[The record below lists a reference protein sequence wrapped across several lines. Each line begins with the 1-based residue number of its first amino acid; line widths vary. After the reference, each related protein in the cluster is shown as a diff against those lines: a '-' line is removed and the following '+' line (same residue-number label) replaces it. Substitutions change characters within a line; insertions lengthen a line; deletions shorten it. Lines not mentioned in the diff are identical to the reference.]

1 MAASLKSKYH
11 GKGITG
17 LANVGNTCYMNSLLQ
32 ILSHTYEFNEFLAEK
47 SYENR
52 LNKKPDSVLLIE
64 WDKLREMMWS
74 QNCTIAP
81 WGFVKAVQK
90 VSALKGISLFTGY
103 SQNDCQEYLL
113 FLIDAFHNSISRE
126 VEMTISGNVKND
138 RDIMAKECYK
148 MMTEMFSKDYSEVV
162 KLFYGIHVSVIQDV
176 NTGEHL
182 SVRPEP
188 FFVLSVPIPD
198 GKRVVTINQC
208 LDDYCKLERMEGD
221 NAWYNEDKDVKQD
234 IDKGMVFWSL
244 PNILIIHLKRWNW
257 QGRKD
262 NRLVA
267 SEFDDVDFTK
277 YIHGYN
283 KSSYIYE
290 LYGVCNHSGGSMGG
304 HYTANVRVANN
315 EWYNF
320 NDQRITKITNRGQVV
335 TPQAY
340 CLFYRK
346 KK

>member
-1 MAASLKSKYH
+1 MAASLKSKYQ
-11 GKGITG
+11 GKGMTG

-32 ILSHTYEFNEFLAEK
+32 ILSHTYELSDFLAEK
-47 SYENR
+47 TYENR

-90 VSALKGISLFTGY
+90 VSALKGIELFTGY
-103 SQNDCQEYLL
+103 SQNDIQEYLL

-126 VEMTISGNVKND
+126 VDMTITGSVKND

-148 MMTEMFSKDYSEVV
+148 MMTNMFSKDYSEIV

-188 FFVLSVPIPD
+188 FFVLSVPLPE
-198 GKRVVTINQC
+198 GNRVLTINQC
-208 LDDYCKLERMEGD
+208 LDEYCKLERMEGD
-221 NAWYNEDKDVKQD
+221 NAWYNEDKDIKQD

-244 PNILIIHLKRWNW
+244 PSILIVHLKRWNW

-262 NRLVA
+262 GRMVA
-267 SEFDDVDFTK
+267 TELDSVDFTK

-304 HYTANVRVANN
+304 HYTANIRVANN
-315 EWYNF
+315 EWFNF
-320 NDQRITKITNRGQVV
+320 NDQSITKINQNQIVS
-335 TPQAY
+335 PQAY

>member
-11 GKGITG
+11 GKGMTG

-32 ILSHTYEFNEFLAEK
+32 ILSHTYEFNDFLAEK
-47 SYENR
+47 TYENR

-198 GKRVVTINQC
+198 GKRTVTINQC

-221 NAWYNEDKDVKQD
+221 NAWYNEDKDIKQD

-244 PNILIIHLKRWNW
+244 PNILIVHLKRWNW
-257 QGRKD
+257 QGRKIT
-262 NRLVA
+262 RLVA
-267 SEFDDVDFTK
+267 TEFDDVDFTK

-320 NDQRITKITNRGQVV
+320 NDQRITKITNHGQIV
-335 TPQAY
+335 TTQAY

>member
-1 MAASLKSKYH
+1 MTTSLKSKYH
-11 GKGITG
+11 DKGMTG

-32 ILSHTYEFNEFLAEK
+32 ILSHTYEFNDFLASK

-90 VSALKGISLFTGY
+90 VSSLKGIELFTGY

-113 FLIDAFHNSISRE
+113 FLIDAFHNAISRE
-126 VEMTISGNVKND
+126 VEMTITGSVKND
-138 RDIMAKECYK
+138 KDIMAKECYK
-148 MMTEMFSKDYSEVV
+148 MMTNMFSKDYSEVV
-162 KLFYGIHVSVIQDV
+162 NLFYGIHVSVIQDV

-198 GKRVVTINQC
+198 GTRVVTINQC
-208 LDDYCKLERMEGD
+208 LDEYCKLERMEGE

-244 PNILIIHLKRWNW
+244 PNILIVHLKRWNW

-262 NRLVA
+262 NRLVGT
-267 SEFDDVDFTK
+267 EIDNVDFTK
-277 YIHGYN
+277 YVHGYN
-283 KSSYIYE
+283 KSSYVYE

-315 EWYNF
+315 NWFNF
-320 NDQRITKITNRGQVV
+320 NDQVITNIKNKDHIV

>member
-1 MAASLKSKYH
+1 MGICKSS
-11 GKGITG
+11 T
-17 LANVGNTCYMNSLLQ
+17 
-32 ILSHTYEFNEFLAEK
+32 K
-47 SYENR
+47 SVCIKN
-52 LNKKPDSVLLIE
+52 IE
-64 WDKLREMMWS
+64 
-74 QNCTIAP
+74 
-81 WGFVKAVQK
+81 
-90 VSALKGISLFTGY
+90 LFTGY
-103 SQNDCQEYLL
+103 SQNDIQEYLL

-126 VEMTISGNVKND
+126 VDMTITGNVKND

-148 MMTEMFSKDYSEVV
+148 MMTNMFSKDYSEVV

-188 FFVLSVPIPD
+188 FFVLSVPLPE
-198 GKRVVTINQC
+198 GNRVLTINQC
-208 LDDYCKLERMEGD
+208 LDEYCKLERMEGD
-221 NAWYNEDKDVKQD
+221 NAWYNEDKDMKQD

-244 PNILIIHLKRWNW
+244 PSILIIHLKRWNW

-262 NRLVA
+262 GRMVA
-267 SEFDDVDFTK
+267 TEFDTVDFTK

-320 NDQRITKITNRGQVV
+320 NDQRITKINENQVV
-335 TPQAY
+335 SPQAY

>member
-1 MAASLKSKYH
+1 MAASLKSKYQ
-11 GKGITG
+11 GKGMTG

-32 ILSHTYEFNEFLAEK
+32 ILSHTYELSDFLAEK
-47 SYENR
+47 TYENR

-90 VSALKGISLFTGY
+90 VSALKGIELFTGY
-103 SQNDCQEYLL
+103 SQNDIQEYLL

-126 VEMTISGNVKND
+126 VDMTITGSVKND

-148 MMTEMFSKDYSEVV
+148 MMTNMFSKDYSEIV

-188 FFVLSVPIPD
+188 FFVLSVPLPE
-198 GKRVVTINQC
+198 GNRVLTINQC
-208 LDDYCKLERMEGD
+208 LDEYCKLERMEGD
-221 NAWYNEDKDVKQD
+221 NAWYNEDKDIKQD

-244 PNILIIHLKRWNW
+244 PSILIVHLKRWNW

-262 NRLVA
+262 GRMVA
-267 SEFDDVDFTK
+267 TELDSVDFTK

-304 HYTANVRVANN
+304 HYTANIRVANN
-315 EWYNF
+315 EWFNF
-320 NDQRITKITNRGQVV
+320 NDQSITKINQNQIVS
-335 TPQAY
+335 PQAY
-340 CLFYRK
+340 RLFYRK

>member
-1 MAASLKSKYH
+1 MSASLKSNYQD
-11 GKGITG
+11 KGLTG

-32 ILSHTYEFNEFLAEK
+32 ILSHTYEFNDFLAEK
-47 SYENR
+47 TYENR

-113 FLIDAFHNSISRE
+113 FLIDSFHNSISRE
-126 VEMTISGNVKND
+126 VEMTITGNVEND
-138 RDIMAKECYK
+138 RDIMAKECYN
-148 MMTEMFSKDYSEVV
+148 MMTNMFSKDYSEVV

-188 FFVLSVPIPD
+188 FFVLSVPIPE
-198 GKRVVTINQC
+198 GKRIVTVNQC
-208 LDDYCKLERMEGD
+208 LDEYCKLERMEGD
-221 NAWYNEDKDVKQD
+221 NAWYNEDKDMKQD

-244 PNILIIHLKRWNW
+244 PNILILHLKRWNW

-262 NRLVA
+262 NRMVA
-267 SEFDDVDFTK
+267 TELDTVDFTK
-277 YIHGYN
+277 YINGYN
-283 KSSYIYE
+283 KSSYVYE

-320 NDQRITKITNRGQVV
+320 NDQRITKITNPSQIV

>member
-1 MAASLKSKYH
+1 MATTQLKSKYQN
-11 GKGITG
+11 KGLTG
-17 LANVGNTCYMNSLLQ
+17 LANVGNTCYMNSCLQ
-32 ILSHTYEFNEFLAEK
+32 ILSHTYELNNFLETK
-47 SYENR
+47 SYESK

-90 VSALKGISLFTGY
+90 VSGLKGIELFTGY
-103 SQNDCQEYLL
+103 SQNDIQEYLL
-113 FLIDAFHNSISRE
+113 FLIDSFHNAISRE
-126 VEMTISGNVKND
+126 VEMSITGNVKND
-138 RDIMAKECYK
+138 RDILAKECYK
-148 MMTEMFSKDYSEVV
+148 MMTDMFSKDYSEVV
-162 KLFYGIHVSVIQDV
+162 KLFYGIHVSVIQHAE
-176 NTGEHL
+176 TGERL

-188 FFVLSVPIPD
+188 FFVLSVPMPE
-198 GKRVVTINQC
+198 GKRVLTIQDCMNE
-208 LDDYCKLERMEGD
+208 YCKLERMEGD
-221 NAWYNEDKDVKQD
+221 NAWYNEKTDKKED

-244 PNILIIHLKRWNW
+244 PEILIIHLKRWNW

-262 NRLVA
+262 NRVVA
-267 SEFDDVDFTK
+267 TELDEVDFTR

-283 KSSYIYE
+283 KSSYVYE

-315 EWYNF
+315 DWHNF
-320 NDQRITKITNRGQVV
+320 NDQAITKIENNIV
-335 TPQAY
+335 TTQAY